1 MDNPAAERPGLPTV
15 PSMTLQI
22 GADVGPYTVLRA
34 ARREARHARTD
45 GPRRPPRVWLAEPF
59 AGGEPVALI
68 VADVTAAPV
77 PGPSAPDGTA
87 PSAALLRREW
97 ALSGSL
103 RHPHLATVHDLLD
116 TPDGAVLVTDWADR
130 GSVADLL
137 SGNARLSAGQT
148 VTLLAGVCAALT
160 ACHERG
166 LVHGDV
172 TPHTVLVD
180 GDGRP
185 LLTRVGR
192 TTAAVDSGTPPLVEP
207 RCASPDVAR
216 GRAATAVDDV
226 FSMGAVAMQCLTG
239 RPAWPAQD
247 LRDVVVQ
254 SEFGQWPRIPESAGA
269 GPELTALVDAMLD
282 ADPAARPTVREVGER
297 LSRCGPPLPLP
308 VGTPSTVAG
317 GRGRHAPAEAA
328 VVEDGWTAP
337 GAAWDDDVPAGDG
350 TSDRI
355 AADRGAVDPGR
366 SLPAWRRFVLPVLL
380 LIVVIVGAAAAGVWW
395 AGLDRPLTAGLPTDT
410 SDVVAGGSEV
420 TGAASGPVDPSRDWS
435 VVVAHLDERRAA
447 AFAAGDPEL
456 LSGVYTVTA
465 PGLAADAARIRALA
479 DSGVRVDGLRH
490 QVSSVAELPA
500 STADATRP
508 VLVVTDALP
517 AVALRDA
524 TGAQVGTTAPVG
536 ETRRVVTLERVG
548 TRVPHRL
555 GDGGD
560 GLTWCRWTRR

>member
-15 PSMTLQI
+15 PAMTLQI

-380 LIVVIVGAAAAGVWW
+380 LIVVIVGAVAAGVWW

-410 SDVVAGGSEV
+410 SDVAAGGSEV
-420 TGAASGPVDPSRDWS
+420 TGAAVRTGRPVGRLVGGGRPPGR
-435 VVVAHLDERRAA
+435 APGGRLRRRRPGAAER
-447 AFAAGDPEL
+447 
-456 LSGVYTVTA
+456 VYTVTA

-500 STADATRP
+500 SDGR
-508 VLVVTDALP
+508 
-517 AVALRDA
+517 RDP
-524 TGAQVGTTAPVG
+524 TGA
-536 ETRRVVTLERVG
+536 
-548 TRVPHRL
+548 
-555 GDGGD
+555 GGD
-560 GLTWCRWTRR
+560 RRPAGRGPPGRRRCSGRRPPPRWARRAGWSPWNASAASSASPR